1 MSIDIERQIIYL
13 QPIFVLRLSCVFKLG
28 ARDADETTYYIR
40 DPPLPRPS
48 AETIGGGI
56 YVEKLSSVLHMIGVQ
71 SRVYGL
77 TNELLSDTR
86 SKAPLLRRIIK
97 AERRQRK
104 RSAENT
110 KRAPCDGARGLR

>member
-13 QPIFVLRLSCVFKLG
+13 QPIFVLRLSCVFVL
-28 ARDADETTYYIR
+28 RPRTADETTYYIR

-56 YVEKLSSVLHMIGVQ
+56 YEEKRSSVLHMIGVQ

-86 SKAPLLRRIIK
+86 SKAPLLRRMIK